1 MTQTPTQ
8 RGSSTAK
15 TLPRS
20 SRQSIKPLKVK
31 QTKPQTSSSA
41 RAADDRPAEVVIEY
55 EPMVSR
61 DPIIWNNQRYDYVFK
76 VAHINSA
83 RDGWHIYCCE
93 EQIAWVL
100 EAKQSKLV
108 LTQGHDFTNE
118 SGCKVVGGELCG
130 AHRSRTILHQGLFE
144 DDEFV
149 EVEPLESE
157 SDFVRLSR
165 ERCLEFA
172 RVFDFVKHKKPDIP
186 DTVLGAWISGCKI
199 SHEMGKL

>member
-55 EPMVSR
+55 EPMLSR

-93 EQIAWVL
+93 KQIAWVL

-130 AHRSRTILHQGLFE
+130 AHRSRTILHQGLFV
-144 DDEFV
+144 DDEPIDDELV
-149 EVEPLESE
+149 ELSPLQSELPKYEALANELGESV
-157 SDFVRLSR
+157 DRLMQR
-165 ERCLEFA
+165 FGFNEETA
-172 RVFDFVKHKKPDIP
+172 
-186 DTVLGAWISGCKI
+186 
-199 SHEMGKL
+199 GKLVITAFLN

>member
-31 QTKPQTSSSA
+31 QTQPQTSSSA

-93 EQIAWVL
+93 KQIAWVL

-130 AHRSRTILHQGLFE
+130 AHRSRTILHQGLFV
-144 DDEFV
+144 DDEPIDDELV
-149 EVEPLESE
+149 ELSPLQSELPKYEALANELGESV
-157 SDFVRLSR
+157 DRLMQR
-165 ERCLEFA
+165 FGFNEETA
-172 RVFDFVKHKKPDIP
+172 
-186 DTVLGAWISGCKI
+186 
-199 SHEMGKL
+199 GKLVITAFLN

>member
-1 MTQTPTQ
+1 
-8 RGSSTAK
+8 
-15 TLPRS
+15 
-20 SRQSIKPLKVK
+20 LKVK

-93 EQIAWVL
+93 EQITWVL

-130 AHRSRTILHQGLFE
+130 AHRSRTILHQGLFV
-144 DDEFV
+144 DDEPIDDELV
-149 EVEPLESE
+149 ELSPLQSELPKYEALANELGESV
-157 SDFVRLSR
+157 DRLMQR
-165 ERCLEFA
+165 FGFNEETA
-172 RVFDFVKHKKPDIP
+172 
-186 DTVLGAWISGCKI
+186 
-199 SHEMGKL
+199 GKLVITAFLN